1 MKISTS
7 KILWG
12 KDMSKTKRLFKIGT
26 LFVLFIILAFIIALA
41 IFSLLDKYNLF
52 NNTSQMIISVLIT
65 IVAVWLIQFLI
76 KNI

>member
-1 MKISTS
+1 
-7 KILWG
+7 
-12 KDMSKTKRLFKIGT
+12 MSKTKRLFKIGT